1 MPKQLQ
7 TEYGPVEIETPRDRD
22 GSFEPE
28 TVKKHQRSE
37 YAADQ
42 RLHRGELWQQ
52 ALRGNSA
59 PFPPLRNLKR
69 NLLIDA
75 LYHTRRD
82 KLLLIGIVLTTV
94 NDRFFLV
101 IFYFPSLMNR
111 VFSARIISSRMM
123 LAHHEGLAAQGY
135 PCIAHWSMPVF
146 SCLPIIVFY
155 LI

>member
-28 TVKKHQRSE
+28 TVKKRQRSE

-75 LYHTRRD
+75 LYHTRSD

-101 IFYFPSLMNR
+101 IFNFPFLNEPC
-111 VFSARIISSRMM
+111 FFCTYHFKQDDAGSS
-123 LAHHEGLAAQGY
+123 
-135 PCIAHWSMPVF
+135 
-146 SCLPIIVFY
+146 
-155 LI
+155 